1 LQADRPVMHVSCK
14 AITTTS
20 PVHRGGSAC
29 TSMIGPAA
37 SSTPR
42 WPRSSLAVRAA
53 LPGAISR
60 LPSAPSMLSGV
71 PASSCLTCPAAG
83 PFARTPISLCMPGHR
98 SRRPPWR
105 RAAYPVSTSQ
115 ARRLSPTAPATDAR
129 ARMERSRC
137 RWLGGGAAGA
147 VARCRIDD
155 RLPGTV
161 PGGSFRR
168 WACVSAVAVLKGGR

>member
-1 LQADRPVMHVSCK
+1 MHVSCK

-42 WPRSSLAVRAA
+42 WPRSSLAWQAA
-53 LPGAISR
+53 
-60 LPSAPSMLSGV
+60 V
-71 PASSCLTCPAAG
+71 PAQFRGCHRHRPCCPACPHRAVSRAPPLVHSRG
-83 PFARTPISLCMPGHR
+83 RLSHFSLCMPGHR
-98 SRRPPWR
+98 SRCPPWWP
-105 RAAYPVSTSQ
+105 AAYPVSTSQ

-147 VARCRIDD
+147 VARCLIDD

-168 WACVSAVAVLKGGR
+168 WGLRVCGGGARRADSR